1 MLRQFSLGTIG
12 LAVGGVMSIAG
23 IYAYTIGNSTV
34 NLVGFFYGIPILLGG
49 LALKSSEVKP
59 VAELFPPTKEILQLR
74 ESQATATQKQV
85 RSDVCR
91 YRYGIRAHLDE
102 VLAKLGLSPTDE
114 ECPKLVGIYE
124 LAAGS
129 LSQSYSLVLRFQA
142 PLIPWHTWLEKQDKF
157 TSFFGPGIIAT
168 VAQPEADTAPSL
180 VDLHLTRVETADPVA

>member
-1 MLRQFSLGTIG
+1 MLRQVSLGTIG
-12 LAVGGVMSIAG
+12 LVVGGVMSVLG
-23 IYAYTIGNSTV
+23 IYAYTIGNSTI

-59 VAELFPPTKEILQLR
+59 VAEIFPPTQGVLQLR
-74 ESQATATQKQV
+74 QDQATATQKQV

-124 LAAGS
+124 LAAGPD
-129 LSQSYSLVLRFQA
+129 QQAYSLVLRFQA
-142 PLIPWHTWLEKQDKF
+142 PLIPWQTWVEKQDKF
-157 TSFFGPGIIAT
+157 TSFFGPGIFAT
-168 VAQPEADTAPSL
+168 VTQPEPDADPSL
-180 VDLHLTRVETADPVA
+180 VDLHLTRVVQS